1 MHLYIIIV
9 LAISLY
15 IPNDW
20 YLRLFRAKIRLV
32 STTKHLRLT
41 KIICT
46 IGPASWQPGV
56 LEEMADTGMNI
67 ARLNFSHGDR
77 DGHRSIIDRISKY
90 NESHDVN
97 IAVMLD
103 TKGAE
108 IRTGDVQDPIPIA
121 KGQEVVFSSTG
132 TSETKNG
139 KTIIE
144 VSYDHFAKDV
154 IETDT
159 ILLDNGELSFDIVSV
174 EKNGDVIAKAREDGS
189 IGTRRHINLPGADID
204 LPSITES
211 DWEDLR
217 FGAEH
222 NLDFLALSFIRNA
235 NEVREVRAMLEEIGS
250 SSQIISK
257 IETQKAVTNITEIIE
272 ASDAIM
278 VARGDLG
285 ADVPFEDLPV
295 IQDEIVTRCKD
306 AGKPVVIATHMLE
319 SMKEHP
325 VPTRAE
331 VTDTAHAVATGADA
345 TMLSG
350 ETASGKHPLVA
361 LSAMMRIHAATE
373 IHMARLETAYDIRF
387 KDSEEEEMDSAVT
400 LAAKEEADAFIVITE
415 TGRTARHIS
424 KFRPYKPIIALTKDR
439 VIQRSLLLHYGVI
452 PLQVPFA
459 ESDDITMQ
467 AGIDLALNLGLIA
480 NGQKLILLKDRANK
494 PEVFAL

>member
-1 MHLYIIIV
+1 MYRIIV
-9 LAISLY
+9 LAISFNTA
-15 IPNDW
+15 NDW
-20 YLRLFRAKIRLV
+20 HLRYFRAKMRFV
-32 STTKHLRLT
+32 STADHLRRT

-46 IGPASWQPGV
+46 IGPASWEDGV
-56 LEEMADTGMNI
+56 LEEMADTGMNV
-67 ARLNFSHGDR
+67 ARLNFSHGTR
-77 DGHRSIIDRISKY
+77 KGHQAIIDRIGKY
-90 NESHDVN
+90 NDSHDKN

-108 IRTGDVQDPIPIA
+108 IRTGDVQDPIPIT
-121 KGQEVVFSSTG
+121 KGQEVIFSSTCKSQ
-132 TSETKNG
+132 TEAG

-174 EKNGDVIAKAREDGS
+174 EADGNVVAKAREDGS

-217 FGAEH
+217 YGAEQ

-235 NEVREVRAMLEEIGS
+235 NEVKEVRAMLEEVGS

-257 IETQKAVTNITEIIE
+257 IETQKAVKNITEIID
-272 ASDAIM
+272 ASDGIM

-285 ADVPFEDLPV
+285 ADLPFEDLPV
-295 IQDEIVTRCKD
+295 VQDEIVTRCKD
-306 AGKPVVIATHMLE
+306 AGKPVIIATHMLE

-361 LSAMMRIHAATE
+361 LTAMMRIQTATE

-387 KDSEEEEMDSAVT
+387 KDSEEEEMDSAVS
-400 LAAKEEADAFIVITE
+400 LAEEQDADAFIVITE

-424 KFRPYKPIIALTKDR
+424 KFRPHKPIIALTKDGS
-439 VIQRSLLLHYGVI
+439 IQRSLVLSYGVI
-452 PLQVPFA
+452 PLRVPFD
-459 ESDDITMQ
+459 ESDDVTMQ
-467 AGIDLALNLGLIA
+467 SGIDLALKLGLISK
-480 NGQKLILLKDRANK
+480 GQKLVILKDRANK
-494 PEVFAL
+494 PEVQTL